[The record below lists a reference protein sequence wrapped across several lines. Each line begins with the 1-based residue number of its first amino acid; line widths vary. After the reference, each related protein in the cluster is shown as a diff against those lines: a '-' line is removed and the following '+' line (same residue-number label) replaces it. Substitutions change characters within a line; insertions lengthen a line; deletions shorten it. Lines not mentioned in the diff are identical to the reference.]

1 MKIFI
6 TILLIVSYFKTHA
19 QSISCLAWEYN
30 VSQEIYTEND
40 SSASSILDM
49 MLTQLK
55 TENKIYLK
63 GDTMVL
69 WKNMILRIKLEA
81 FIYLEKIIIIHL

>member
-63 GDTMVL
+63 GDTMVFVEKYDS
-69 WKNMILRIKLEA
+69 KNQVRSV
-81 FIYLEKIIIIHL
+81 YLFGENY